1 MTDASAAGDRSP
13 AAVPVPATDPVAIRP
28 TPAVELVGLRKRFGA
43 TIAVAGI
50 DLALGRGEIHGLVGA
65 NGAGK
70 STLIRM
76 LSGAVRP
83 DEGHV
88 RVDAL
93 EMPLGDPALSR
104 AAGIQAVYQ
113 EIDAGIL
120 PGHTVAENLA
130 IDRLGD
136 PSTGVRYR
144 TSEMRAAAARIAA
157 ALDLAI
163 PLDAPIER
171 VGPSDR
177 QLILIC
183 RALAREPRLLILD
196 EPTSALSQR
205 ESDLLFRNVRTLA
218 ARGVTVLYISHR
230 LGEVAS
236 LVDRVSVLRDG
247 RLVRTMEP
255 PFSPALIGTAMLGHA
270 PTSGV
275 ADRREPGDPVLAI
288 RGLRTRPR
296 RPAIDLVAH
305 TREVIGVFGLVGSGK
320 SALLEGLFGARP
332 IAEGVITV
340 DDRAYRPVD
349 PATGVLRGIHLV
361 PEERSAQAVFRTW
374 SIAANVTIPFLSG
387 IERLGL
393 LDGRRERTRG
403 VEAIRTLRVAAPGPE
418 AAIET
423 LSGGNQ
429 QRVVVA
435 RWLVERA
442 RVLLFD
448 EPFRGID
455 LGARADISAAIRE
468 AATERAVLVASA
480 DIDELLDVADRIV
493 VLHDGAIVHDAA
505 AGSVSRETYAALAAD
520 GGAIVGS
527 AA

>member
-1 MTDASAAGDRSP
+1 VRDASAAGTSSP
-13 AAVPVPATDPVAIRP
+13 AAAPI
-28 TPAVELVGLRKRFGA
+28 PAVELVGLRKRFGA
-43 TIAVAGI
+43 TVAVAGI
-50 DLALGRGEIHGLVGA
+50 DLALGHGEIHGLVGA

-76 LSGAVRP
+76 LSGATRP

-88 RVDAL
+88 RIDGR

-136 PSTGVRYR
+136 PSTGIRYR
-144 TSEMRAAAARIAA
+144 TTEMHAAAERIAA
-157 ALDLAI
+157 ALDLEL

-171 VGPSDR
+171 VGASDR
-177 QLILIC
+177 QRILIC
-183 RALAREPRLLILD
+183 RALARDPRLLILD

-205 ESDLLFRNVRTLA
+205 EAELLFRHVRELA
-218 ARGVTVLYISHR
+218 ERGVTVLYISHR
-230 LGEVAS
+230 LGEVAG
-236 LVDRVSVLRDG
+236 LVHRVSVLRNG

-255 PFSPALIGTAMLGHA
+255 PFSPALIGQAMLGHE
-270 PTSGV
+270 PTSGL
-275 ADRREPGDPVLAI
+275 AQRREPGDPVLTLE
-288 RGLRTRPR
+288 GVRTRAT
-296 RPAIDLVAH
+296 RPAIDLVVR
-305 TREVIGVFGLVGSGK
+305 TREAVGIFGLLGAGK

-332 IAEGVITV
+332 IAEGRVTI
-340 DDRAYRPVD
+340 DGRHYRPVD
-349 PATGVLRGIHLV
+349 PAGAVLRGVHLV
-361 PEERSAQAVFRTW
+361 PEERSVQAVFRTW
-374 SIAANVTIPFLSG
+374 SVSQNVTIPFLSG

-393 LDGRRERTRG
+393 LDGRLERARG
-403 VEAIRTLRVAAPGPE
+403 ALAMRTMRIAAAGPDAPLR
-418 AAIET
+418 T

-429 QRVVVA
+429 QKVVVA
-435 RWLVERA
+435 RWFVERA

-493 VLHDGAIVHDAA
+493 VLHDGSIVHDGP
-505 AGSVSRETYAALAAD
+505 AGSVSREAYAALAA
-520 GGAIVGS
+520 GGAMDLGS